1 MVAGGKNPGQIVLDI
16 FLVAGQL
23 VERLIPVENLPVLDV
38 LRQSAPLAI
47 CGHAA
52 NAFRLQEL
60 WMILLCQILKTT
72 LFYCI
77 MLLCV
82 VQQEKRIFSPFP
94 LKNPKE
100 SIPMDIFFLITYDGK
115 ETALMLMDWISLF
128 VYTVLG
134 IRLEEDVSSFHHI
147 LLQLSFLH
155 LYQWSVLPV
164 TI

>member
-1 MVAGGKNPGQIVLDI
+1 
-16 FLVAGQL
+16 
-23 VERLIPVENLPVLDV
+23 
-38 LRQSAPLAI
+38 
-47 CGHAA
+47 
-52 NAFRLQEL
+52 
-60 WMILLCQILKTT
+60 MILLCQILKTT

-77 MLLCV
+77 ILLCV

-134 IRLEEDVSSFHHI
+134 IRLEEDVSSFHRI
-147 LLQLSFLH
+147 LLQLLFLH